1 MRLLIGPTPKAAL
14 SRKAV
19 DLNPEAI
26 ALNESD
32 DNTSFELGAE
42 KIGSG
47 FLWQP
52 SLLASAGAIYGFMY
66 VRT

>member
-14 SRKAV
+14 SHKAV

-32 DNTSFELGAE
+32 DNTSFEHGAE

>member
-1 MRLLIGPTPKAAL
+1 M
-14 SRKAV
+14 